1 MMTRFAVDLAVGA
14 ACAHTI
20 DTLQGV
26 AVRSTPVDAGTNH
39 LGELVAGSSLHLLPH
54 LLKDDGVGLLNR
66 RIERSALGRRLD
78 ERKCLGRP
86 AVFDQLPGNTAGIRQ
101 PYYLA

>member
-26 AVRSTPVDAGTNH
+26 AVRSTPVDAGANH
-39 LGELVAGSSLHLLPH
+39 LGEFVAGSSLHRSTH
-54 LLKDDGVGLLNR
+54 FLKDDGVGLLNR
-66 RIERSALGRRLD
+66 RIERSPLGRPLD
-78 ERKCLGRP
+78 ERKCLDRP
-86 AVFDQLPGNTAGIRQ
+86 VVFDQLPSDTTSIC
-101 PYYLA
+101 